1 MRRKP
6 APPLPARPLPEV
18 TPSAQSLVPARAVR
32 SRWRA
37 AGGRQ
42 AAVARVATP
51 RGGAVPP
58 APAAVPLRVSEQGGC
73 GRSGADRLGPVP
85 RAGAGPRKQEA
96 AAARS
101 GGDKG
106 VVERGKKRLRLA
118 RLSPAQRAGVL
129 AAGGRMVQ
137 KEGQAA
143 LEEPQGSPNPAGVPG
158 PPLEPPGA
166 AAGPVPGGEETDTET
181 ETALG
186 SRRFLCGVVEGK
198 SSRRGCSIALGDGG
212 VGGRVGAPRGFR
224 GGWVGIDIRG
234 RPGGGAELVP
244 AGAAVARLLLQT
256 VAAP

>member
-1 MRRKP
+1 M
-6 APPLPARPLPEV
+6 PP
-18 TPSAQSLVPARAVR
+18 
-32 SRWRA
+32 
-37 AGGRQ
+37 
-42 AAVARVATP
+42 RVC
-51 RGGAVPP
+51 
-58 APAAVPLRVSEQGGC
+58 EQGGC

-198 SSRRGCSIALGDGG
+198 SSRRGCSVSLGDGG
-212 VGGRVGAPRGFR
+212 VGGRVGASRGESISA
-224 GGWVGIDIRG
+224 GDWGVGRNWSQ
-234 RPGGGAELVP
+234 LVLLLPVFSSSKPLRHPEEPALP
-244 AGAAVARLLLQT
+244 AGRCAVLVRGSFAGEG
-256 VAAP
+256 